1 MTLARDAERG
11 FRVEGLFELEL
22 GAGTAEDARDSLSG
36 GLDRV
41 VAGARFDRVSAVWP
55 LARKLAA

>member
-36 GLDRV
+36 G
-41 VAGARFDRVSAVWP
+41 P
-55 LARKLAA
+55 I

>member
-41 VAGARFDRVSAVWP
+41 VAGARFDPQSRLPVLRLP
-55 LARKLAA
+55 LAA

>member
-1 MTLARDAERG
+1 MTLARDEERG

-22 GAGTAEDARDSLSG
+22 GAGTAEDARDSRSG

-41 VAGARFDRVSAVWP
+41 VAGEGFNG
-55 LARKLAA
+55 KAAGFRL